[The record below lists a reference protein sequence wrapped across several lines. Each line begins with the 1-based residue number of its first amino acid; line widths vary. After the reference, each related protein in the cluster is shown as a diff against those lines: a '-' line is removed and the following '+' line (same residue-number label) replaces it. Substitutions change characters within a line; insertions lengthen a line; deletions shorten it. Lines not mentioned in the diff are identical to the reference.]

1 LNLHSET
8 NPDPVTNLKLA
19 KDPKK
24 YPEKDPETNPVM
36 ELDSEL

>member
-8 NPDPVTNLKLA
+8 NPDPVTNPKLE

-36 ELDSEL
+36 EPDSEL